1 MCTWIAKFGKNMIS
15 TEEEESEGLKLM
27 LTDGISAVG
36 SAGSDT
42 KGIRRMARPRLTPLE
57 YIQGY
62 IVVWQGRGCLRR
74 IRMRM

>member
-1 MCTWIAKFGKNMIS
+1 MIS
-15 TEEEESEGLKLM
+15 IEEEESGGMKLM

-62 IVVWQGRGCLRR
+62 TVCGKGRGCLRR